1 MFGFNNLKM
10 DLSYPQRSIANLPH
24 LEVNVKEIIGHSLVL
39 PYISRPIQSI
49 NNGFASGRFI
59 NLRDSNFKPV
69 FDKYPKVI
77 EIDYAILVKI

>member
-1 MFGFNNLKM
+1 MSRK
-10 DLSYPQRSIANLPH
+10 LSDISCF
-24 LEVNVKEIIGHSLVL
+24 L

-69 FDKYPKVI
+69 LDKYPEVF
-77 EIDYAILVKI
+77 EIDYAILVKV